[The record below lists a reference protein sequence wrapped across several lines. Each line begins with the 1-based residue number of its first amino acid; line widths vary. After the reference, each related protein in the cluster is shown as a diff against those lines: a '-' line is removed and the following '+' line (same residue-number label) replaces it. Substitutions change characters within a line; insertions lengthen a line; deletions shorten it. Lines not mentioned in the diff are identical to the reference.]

1 MKSEMG
7 EEIRAD
13 LKCSFGLHADSAT
26 PVPGGWLNRKWKL
39 VCDGKAWLVKQ
50 YSRKRFNQKQ
60 LDWTEQS
67 MQRQLIAKKEGVPC
81 PCPLSFQGKVLRS
94 LPDGTVYMVMEFCP
108 GVMLDH
114 NTITTDQ
121 MYSLGKACGQIH
133 RTFSALPPQG
143 VRAYPLDRKA
153 ALRELWEH
161 YRTQMAECEKAA
173 EKGGHAG
180 PPDFSDSS
188 EGLSAEVSQESFT
201 EISPG
206 YFPEVFPEFFPELFR
221 ALERERRILEQL
233 PADFFDR
240 METGIGHEDFTPD
253 NMLFSG
259 NEVSAIL
266 DFDRSQYGYRLH
278 DVGRAILSF
287 ALKDGELDRK
297 KAYAFLEGYG
307 EWMAFGRSGGTGT
320 KAGGT
325 AGTSAGAG
333 RSSDWLERTLSDA
346 LMLTWCLEA
355 PRWVKKGVFAG
366 ASVKPARFL
375 EEILW
380 VGEEIIF

>member
-13 LKCSFGLHADSAT
+13 LKCSFGLHADSVT
-26 PVPGGWLNRKWKL
+26 PVSGGWLNRKWKL
-39 VCDGKAWLVKQ
+39 VCDGNAWLIKQ

-60 LDWTEQS
+60 LDWIEQS
-67 MQRQLIAKKEGVPC
+67 MQRQIIAKKEGVPC
-81 PCPLSFQGKVLRS
+81 PGLFSFLGKVLRT
-94 LPDGTVYMVMEFCP
+94 LPDGTTYMVMEFCP

-114 NTITTDQ
+114 NTVTTDQ

-143 VRAYPLDRKA
+143 VRGYPLDRKA
-153 ALRELWEH
+153 VLRELWEH
-161 YRTQMAECEKAA
+161 YRTQMAEYEKAA
-173 EKGGHAG
+173 EEGGHAG
-180 PPDFSDSS
+180 SSDFSDSS
-188 EGLSAEVSQESFT
+188 EGLSAEF
-201 EISPG
+201 
-206 YFPEVFPEFFPELFR
+206 FPEVSLKIFPEFIR
-221 ALERERRILEQL
+221 ALERERRILEKL

-240 METGIGHEDFTPD
+240 LETGIGHEDFTPD

-287 ALKDGELDRK
+287 ALKDGKMDLK

-307 EWMAFGRSGGTGT
+307 EWMAFGGSSRAGCSG
-320 KAGGT
+320 
-325 AGTSAGAG
+325 
-333 RSSDWLERTLSDA
+333 DWLERTLSDA
-346 LMLTWCLEA
+346 LMLTWCIEA
-355 PRWVKKGVFAG
+355 PWWVKKGVFAG
-366 ASVKPARFL
+366 ASVKPGRFL
-375 EEILW
+375 EEITW
-380 VGEEIIF
+380 VGEWWK

>member
-1 MKSEMG
+1 MKNEMG

-13 LKCSFGLHADSAT
+13 LKRSFGLNADSAT
-26 PVPGGWLNRKWKL
+26 PVLGGWMNRKWKL
-39 VCDGKAWLVKQ
+39 VCDGNSWLVKQ

-60 LDWTEQS
+60 LDWIEES
-67 MQRQLIAKKEGVPC
+67 LQRQIIARKEGVPC
-81 PCPLSFQGKVLRS
+81 PGLLSVQGKVLRT

-114 NTITTDQ
+114 NTVTTDQ

-133 RTFSALPPQG
+133 RTFSALLPQG
-143 VRAYPLDRKA
+143 VRGYPLDGKA
-153 ALRELWEH
+153 VLRELWEH
-161 YRTQMAECEKAA
+161 YRTQMAEWEKAA
-173 EKGGHAG
+173 EEGGHAG

-188 EGLSAEVSQESFT
+188 AELSAEFSPESFA
-201 EISPG
+201 EISPE
-206 YFPEVFPEFFPELFR
+206 YFPEVFR

-233 PADFFDR
+233 PDDFFDR

-259 NEVSAIL
+259 NGVSAIL

-287 ALKDGELDRK
+287 ALKDGELDLK

-307 EWMAFGRSGGTGT
+307 EWMAFWGSGGTGT
-320 KAGGT
+320 KGAGET

-333 RSSDWLERTLSDA
+333 RPADWLERTLSDA
-346 LMLTWCLEA
+346 LMLTWCIEA
-355 PRWVKKGVFAG
+355 PWWVKRGVFVG

-380 VGEEIIF
+380 VGEWWR